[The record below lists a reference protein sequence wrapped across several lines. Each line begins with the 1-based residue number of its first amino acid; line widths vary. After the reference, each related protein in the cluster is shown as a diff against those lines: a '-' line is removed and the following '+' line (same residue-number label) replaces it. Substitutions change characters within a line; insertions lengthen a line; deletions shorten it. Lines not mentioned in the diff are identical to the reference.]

1 MRMIDLTIQK
11 KKNLIFYLIDAR
23 FLLDFRAKRIGL
35 LDFSF
40 DLSVA
45 RLRPFF

>member
-1 MRMIDLTIQK
+1 VISTFKRK
-11 KKNLIFYLIDAR
+11 KSDFYLTDAR
-23 FLLDFRAKRIGL
+23 FLLAFRAKRIGL

-40 DLSVA
+40 GLSVA